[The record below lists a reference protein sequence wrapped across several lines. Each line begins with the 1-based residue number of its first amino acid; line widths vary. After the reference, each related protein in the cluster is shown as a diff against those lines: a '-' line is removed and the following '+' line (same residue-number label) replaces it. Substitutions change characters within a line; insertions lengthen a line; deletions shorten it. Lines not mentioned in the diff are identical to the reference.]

1 MTPYN
6 IRSGWWVL
14 TEERFVTRHNTKEE
28 AIDHVKYQKS
38 IGSKAK
44 WYIQHIKIKFEESIN
59 YEEL

>member
-28 AIDHVKYQKS
+28 AIDHVKY
-38 IGSKAK
+38 
-44 WYIQHIKIKFEESIN
+44 
-59 YEEL
+59 